1 MDMVPWH
8 VLTHAI
14 LAWNGITPQD
24 ICCSVNDT
32 TTAAV
37 ATGRL
42 LGRGEDGNC
51 MMHMCNLVAE
61 HALGKRVCT
70 RNRVII
76 DELPEIEALRKS
88 IQLLTKYTYRRWQTV
103 ANAIF
108 KDTDNVRIHR
118 TQVYEA
124 DYNLMLGIK
133 WRITLYQAE
142 ALHDLNAG
150 QYGS

>member
-1 MDMVPWH
+1 MVPWH

-51 MMHMCNLVAE
+51 MMHMCNLVAG
-61 HALGKRVCT
+61 HALVGKRVRT
-70 RNRVII
+70 QNRVII
-76 DELPEIEALRKS
+76 DESPDIGALVRKK
-88 IQLLTKYTYRRWQTV
+88 IQLIIKYISHQRRQSSASLNTRRGTRMLVRKRPRWGLIMTHELV
-103 ANAIF
+103 AHIECF
-108 KDTDNVRIHR
+108 SK
-118 TQVYEA
+118 
-124 DYNLMLGIK
+124 
-133 WRITLYQAE
+133 
-142 ALHDLNAG
+142 
-150 QYGS
+150 